1 MLTDTQISSILVPNA
16 VWEAG
21 LEGRPDLPPL
31 RVPARDALDIER
43 RAEKRVN
50 LRNEIRRYT
59 LCCERMQG
67 IVLELARAGIATVT
81 MQWHATQVAD
91 ERRPNARAFLAVVEE
106 LAHTIDRMQRASPG
120 STPNLYNRVAR
131 IYFPPDH
138 ARIHRAMF
146 QAMRQGAGLDKLF
159 ERAAKTAS
167 LSNSQITVDQC
178 AQALETRYALLQQA
192 EAGGYGLVDVVEIV

>member
-1 MLTDTQISSILVPNA
+1 MLTDTQISSILIPHT

-21 LEGRPDLPPL
+21 LAGRPDLPPL

-59 LCCERMQG
+59 LCCDRMQG
-67 IVLELARAGIATVT
+67 IALELSRSGIATVR
-81 MQWHATQVAD
+81 MQWYATSAAD
-91 ERRPNARAFLAVVEE
+91 EGRPNARAFLAVIEE
-106 LAHTIDRMQRASPG
+106 LARTIDHIKRVATGP
-120 STPNLYNRVAR
+120 TPNLYNRVAR
-131 IYFPPDH
+131 VYFPPDH

-167 LSNSQITVDQC
+167 LSNSQISGEQC
-178 AQALETRYALLQQA
+178 AQALEARYTLLQQA
-192 EAGGYGLVDVVEIV
+192 EAGSYGLVDVVEIV